1 MDSEEDDVKN
11 FIEELQKKIED
22 SPDYKAPILLVTTEW
37 WIPSTSSYV
46 LDQWPQTRGP
56 RAAFGLPDTFVRP
69 TNNSK
74 HFDQF

>member
-37 WIPSTSSYV
+37 
-46 LDQWPQTRGP
+46 
-56 RAAFGLPDTFVRP
+56 
-69 TNNSK
+69 
-74 HFDQF
+74 